1 MGWLRSRTINTVCS
15 NPLQLRE
22 DRPLKTR
29 VIVVRHGESTFN
41 VKRIIQGHHDESLLT
56 EKGETQ
62 ARQVG
67 QFIKGIAIDAVYCSP
82 LKRAARTAAL
92 IAETIGSIR
101 PQVTDLLKEISLPL
115 WEAMSFTDV
124 EAQYPEEYRAWR
136 HDPKELKMSVPQA
149 DGSIQLF
156 YPVRAV
162 WQQAADFWGQ
172 LLEQHQGQTV
182 LVVAHSA
189 INRALVG
196 TAVGLGPE
204 ALNRLYQAN
213 CGISVLNFPA
223 GWGEGNQE
231 GAQLESMNSTSHIG
245 AALPALRS
253 GFKGPRLLLVRHG
266 ETEWNRESR
275 FQGQIDIPL
284 NDNGRAQ
291 AGQAGEF
298 LKVIPIDGAV
308 ASSMMRP
315 KETAEIIL
323 RHHPEVS
330 LAVTEGLWE
339 ISHGQWE
346 GKFEHEIE
354 ADFPGMLENWQT
366 KPVTVQMPDGE
377 NLQDVWERTVKAW
390 REIVGQYSQQET
402 PKTVLVVAH
411 DAVNKS
417 ILCHVTGLGPE
428 AFWQFKQG
436 NGAVSVID
444 YPDGVDSEPMLSA
457 ANITAHLSGS
467 LFDTTAAGAL

>member
-1 MGWLRSRTINTVCS
+1 M
-15 NPLQLRE
+15 
-22 DRPLKTR
+22 KTR

-56 EKGETQ
+56 KTGEAQ

-67 QFIKGIAIDAVYCSP
+67 DFLKGIAIDTIYCSP
-82 LKRAARTAAL
+82 LQRAARTAAL
-92 IAETIGSIR
+92 ITETLEQGHEPKS
-101 PQVTDLLKEISLPL
+101 TNLLKEISLPL
-115 WEAMSFTDV
+115 WEAMSFADV
-124 EAQYPEEYRAWR
+124 EAQYPEDYRAWR
-136 HDPKELKMSVPQA
+136 HDPNELKMAVPSA
-149 DGSIQLF
+149 DGTIQDF
-156 YPVRAV
+156 YPVRAI
-162 WQQAADFWGQ
+162 WQQASAFWQG

-182 LVVAHSA
+182 LLVAHSA

-196 TAVGLGPE
+196 TAIGLGPE
-204 ALNRLYQAN
+204 ALNRMYQTN
-213 CGISVLNFPA
+213 CGISVLNFPGA
-223 GWGEGNQE
+223 WEQH
-231 GAQLESMNSTSHIG
+231 AQLELMNSTSHMG
-245 AALPALRS
+245 SPLPKLRT

-291 AGQAGEF
+291 AAQAREF

-308 ASSMMRP
+308 SSSMMRP

-323 RHHPEVS
+323 EQHPEVS
-330 LAVTEGLWE
+330 LSVTEGLWE

-354 ADFPGMLENWQT
+354 ADFPGMLNAWQT
-366 KPVTVQMPDGE
+366 KPETVQMPDGE
-377 NLQDVWERTVKAW
+377 NLQDVWDRAVKAW
-390 REIVGQYSQQET
+390 NEIVVQYSHPET

-411 DAVNKS
+411 DAINKS

-436 NGAVSVID
+436 NGAVSIID

-457 ANITAHLSGS
+457 ANITVHLSGS

>member
-1 MGWLRSRTINTVCS
+1 M
-15 NPLQLRE
+15 
-22 DRPLKTR
+22 KTR

-41 VKRIIQGHHDESLLT
+41 VKRIVQGHHDESLLT
-56 EKGETQ
+56 ETGEEQ

-67 QFIKGIAIDAVYCSP
+67 KLLSNIKVDAVYCSP

-92 IAETIGSIR
+92 ITEAMGGETA
-101 PQVTDLLKEISLPL
+101 PHPTDLLKEISLPL
-115 WEAMSFTDV
+115 WEAMSFSDI
-124 EAQYPEEYRAWR
+124 EIQYPEEYRAWR
-136 HDPKELKMSVPQA
+136 QQPNTLKMALPQA
-149 DGSIQLF
+149 DGTVQDF

-162 WQQAADFWGQ
+162 WQQAEKFWKW
-172 LLEQHQGQTV
+172 LLEHHQGQT
-182 LVVAHSA
+182 LLLVAHSA

-196 TAVGLGPE
+196 TAIGLGPE
-204 ALNRLYQAN
+204 ALNRMYQSN
-213 CGISVLNFPA
+213 CSVSVLNFPGA
-223 GWGEGNQE
+223 WGQP
-231 GAQLESMNSTSHIG
+231 AQLESMNSTSHTG
-245 AALPALRS
+245 SPLPTLRR

-291 AGQAGEF
+291 AAQAGDF
-298 LKVIPIDGAV
+298 LQAVTIDGAV
-308 ASSMMRP
+308 SSSMMRP

-323 RHHPEVS
+323 KHHSEVT
-330 LAVTEGLWE
+330 LGVTEGLWE

-354 ADFPGMLENWQT
+354 AGFPGMLEAWQT
-366 KPVTVQMPDGE
+366 KPETVQMPDGE
-377 NLQDVWERTVKAW
+377 NLQDVWERAVKAW
-390 REIVGQYSQQET
+390 NKIVTQYENDEAPQ
-402 PKTVLVVAH
+402 TVLVVAH
-411 DAVNKS
+411 DAINKS
-417 ILCHVTGLGPE
+417 ILCYVTGLGPE

-444 YPDGVDSEPMLSA
+444 YPNGLDSAPMLSA
-457 ANITAHLSGS
+457 ANITVHLSGS

>member
-1 MGWLRSRTINTVCS
+1 M
-15 NPLQLRE
+15 
-22 DRPLKTR
+22 KTR

-41 VKRIIQGHHDESLLT
+41 VKRIVQGHHDESLLT
-56 EKGETQ
+56 ENGEAQ

-67 QFIKGIAIDAVYCSP
+67 QLLKGAAIDVVYCSP
-82 LKRAARTAAL
+82 LKRAARTASL
-92 IAETIGSIR
+92 ITETMGWSGQ
-101 PQVTDLLKEISLPL
+101 PQPTDLLKEISLPL
-115 WEAMSFTDV
+115 WEAMSFADI
-124 EAQYPEEYRAWR
+124 EMQYPEEYRAWR
-136 HDPKELKMSVPQA
+136 HDPKELKMSLPQS
-149 DGSIQLF
+149 DGTTQEF

-162 WQQAADFWGQ
+162 WQQAAEFWQ
-172 LLEQHQGQTV
+172 DLLEQHQGKTV

-196 TAVGLGPE
+196 TAIGLGPE
-204 ALNRLYQAN
+204 ALNRMYQVN
-213 CGISVLNFPA
+213 CGISVLNFP
-223 GWGEGNQE
+223 GSWGEH
-231 GAQLESMNSTSHIG
+231 AQLESMNSTSHTG
-245 AALPALRS
+245 GPLPSLRR

-284 NDNGRAQ
+284 NENGRAQ
-291 AGQAGEF
+291 AAQAREF
-298 LKVIPIDGAV
+298 LKEIPIDGAIS
-308 ASSMMRP
+308 SSMMRP

-323 RHHPEVS
+323 QHHSEVS

-346 GKFEHEIE
+346 GKFEHEIK
-354 ADFPGMLENWQT
+354 ADYPGMLEAWQT
-366 KPVTVQMPDGE
+366 QPETVQMPDGE
-377 NLQDVWERTVKAW
+377 NLQDVWNRVVKSW
-390 REIVGQYSQQET
+390 KEIVAQYSQQET
-402 PKTVLVVAH
+402 PKTILVVAH
-411 DAVNKS
+411 DAVNKA

-457 ANITAHLSGS
+457 SNITVHLSGG